1 MNLPSLK
8 SHLAHHSSLGAKPE
22 IAKDMQQPDLKISV
36 KTKVLNNKSGDVTSG
51 VPTNYHGVW
60 RRSLLENK
68 QGKDDSS
75 LVLWMQTQHRH
86 VDIRIPALRP
96 NYPQYASLEDF
107 TTNELLM
114 LATQQGFYGITHVQ
128 RDICRWQREVDFQPD
143 SGTRDIGE
151 IGFQFDMSG
160 NPNVML
166 ETGIDD
172 DYFEIWHKNKD
183 SHLSPTDKT
192 TTGKNRHGEER
203 TAYMLTAGNQVAF
216 ARPRDV
222 VVPASISLLAA
233 IKEHQPSREMLL
245 DWLDCEISFGE
256 KIDNQHWKICY
267 STHPFREGQTAN
279 YA

>member
-1 MNLPSLK
+1 MSMHSLK
-8 SHLAHHSSLGAKPE
+8 SYLSNHSNRGAKQE
-22 IAKDMQQPDLKISV
+22 SMEQPDLKTLV
-36 KTKVLNNKSGDVTSG
+36 KAKVLDIKSAF
-51 VPTNYHGVW
+51 VPSNYHGVW

-107 TTNELLM
+107 TMDELLM

-128 RDICRWQREVDFQPD
+128 RNICRWQREVDFQPD
-143 SGTRDIGE
+143 NGTRDIGE
-151 IGFQFDMSG
+151 IVFG
-160 NPNVML
+160 NPNMML
-166 ETGIDD
+166 ETGVDD
-172 DYFEIWHKNKD
+172 DYFEIWHKNKE

-192 TTGKNRHGEER
+192 TTGLNRHGEER
-203 TAYMLTAGNQVAF
+203 VAYMLTAGNQVAF
-216 ARPRDV
+216 ACPRDV
-222 VVPASISLLAA
+222 VVPASASLLAA
-233 IKEHQPSREMLL
+233 IDAHQPSREMLL

-256 KIDNQHWKICY
+256 KTDDQHWKILY
-267 STHPFREGQTAN
+267 STHPFREGKIAN